1 MECFKAL
8 ELIKSMRLVDSDPL
22 QKTLIS
28 TKRMQVLTV
37 LIWPSSAGVMS
48 MSNNLQGMVVTQGDR
63 QT

>member
-1 MECFKAL
+1 ML
-8 ELIKSMRLVDSDPL
+8 ELIKSMRLVGWELL

-28 TKRMQVLTV
+28 IKRTQVLTV

-48 MSNNLQGMVVTQGDR
+48 MSNNLQGMVTQGDR

>member
-1 MECFKAL
+1 MGCFEVL
-8 ELIKSMRLVDSDPL
+8 ELIKSMRLVGWELL

-28 TKRMQVLTV
+28 IKRTQVLTV

-48 MSNNLQGMVVTQGDR
+48 MSNNLQGMVTQGDR